1 MLSENKPDVLL
12 TKLDINLLLQ
22 QRATDQVN
30 IP

>member
-1 MLSENKPDVLL
+1 MLSESKPDVLL

>member
-12 TKLDINLLLQ
+12 TELDINLLLQ